1 MIIIRTSVLFI
12 LICGVTFGILV
23 EQDDSKPRRLS
34 CGHDELLKTQ
44 AELDVLLDNF
54 AEQMEGDAEAA
65 LAQLYEVGQIYQ
77 ELAIDCG
84 YIPPDIGN
92 RFVGNDMELVMRALE
107 TVNGDP
113 LNGQLLYNNI
123 EVAGDGTE
131 TGCVGCHSEE
141 ETAPLTEG
149 TWTRWDEIRSLE
161 PEFADYTFEQYMVES
176 ILLPWNYLVPGYS
189 EGMPNNFGSRLDFQ
203 NLADIIAY
211 LEGQDQFL
219 D

>member
-1 MIIIRTSVLFI
+1 MTMIRISVLFI
-12 LICGVTFGILV
+12 LISSIAFGVLIA
-23 EQDDSKPRRLS
+23 QDDSDPIPLACDR
-34 CGHDELLKTQ
+34 DELLETQ
-44 AELDVLLDNF
+44 AELNALLDDF
-54 AEQMEGDAEAA
+54 ADQMEADAEAA
-65 LAQLYEVGQIYQ
+65 LAQLYEVGQAY
-77 ELAIDCG
+77 ESLAIDCG
-84 YIPPDIGN
+84 YIPPDIGD
-92 RFVGNDMELVMRALE
+92 RFVGNDIELVMRALE

-123 EVAGDGTE
+123 EVVADGTE

-176 ILLPWNYLVPGYS
+176 ILLPWDYLVPEYG
-189 EGMPNNFGSRLDFQ
+189 EVMPNNFGSRLDFQ
-203 NLADIIAY
+203 DLADIIAY
-211 LEGQDQFL
+211 MEGQDQFL